1 MLRKLGLAISYF
13 IAVVYLLLILLP
25 LLYCY
30 QHQWCKGPGEG
41 DGFMPAFMLT
51 PLGAIA
57 TAFSLHNAIQHI
69 RKRQPWSWAFWPLA
83 IIFALVLLG
92 VTVLS
97 RSEFITW
104 QLIVRHLMASGAPE
118 AEGAA
123 AGGCAFVWKRLWA
136 LTFASA
142 FGAKIKFQAWLRDSL
157 DRSPP
162 RGNSG
167 YPPSPLD
174 LWNHHA
180 SAKFPAKYGCQRA

>member
-69 RKRQPWSWAFWPLA
+69 RKRQAWSWAFWPLA

-92 VTVLS
+92 V
-97 RSEFITW
+97 
-104 QLIVRHLMASGAPE
+104 
-118 AEGAA
+118 
-123 AGGCAFVWKRLWA
+123 
-136 LTFASA
+136 SA
-142 FGAKIKFQAWLRDSL
+142 FIALGI
-157 DRSPP
+157 
-162 RGNSG
+162 
-167 YPPSPLD
+167 YYI
-174 LWNHHA
+174 A
-180 SAKFPAKYGCQRA
+180 SHR